1 MKSSLEALRL
11 RYETEQ
17 ALALDPIAVPL
28 RFPDPMDR
36 ELTAFVAAH
45 LAYGKVAPMLQA
57 IGRLLKPLGEQPA
70 RWLRERD
77 EQAIH
82 AELEEPLRG
91 WVWRFHTRQDMV
103 HWLLA
108 WKRLD
113 RMSGAGLEAHLLPS
127 DSETADQALSR
138 LVLRLRADLPK
149 TYGLRFNLPD
159 PLKNASCKRWRM
171 FLRWMVRDGWP
182 DFGLWT
188 RYPKDQLVIPV
199 DTHVARISRYVGLT
213 RSTTIDGRMAAE
225 ITASLKKR
233 DRQDPL
239 KYDFAISHLGI
250 LGDCPG
256 VRALPGCSPC
266 PLVGVC
272 RAGKQ
277 KS

>member
-1 MKSSLEALRL
+1 MKSSLEALRR
-11 RYETEQ
+11 RYETEL

-28 RFPDPMDR
+28 RFTDPMDR
-36 ELTAFVAAH
+36 EVAAFVAAH
-45 LAYGKVAPMLQA
+45 LAYGKVAPMLRA
-57 IGRLLKPLGEQPA
+57 IEKLLKPLGERPA
-70 RWLRERD
+70 EWLRKRD

-82 AELEEPLRG
+82 SELEEPLRG
-91 WVWRFHTRQDMV
+91 WVWRFHTSQDMV

-113 RMSGAGLEAHLLPS
+113 LESGAGLEAHLLPS
-127 DSETADQALSR
+127 TSETADQALSR
-138 LVLRLRADLPK
+138 LVQRLRAELPQ

-159 PLKNASCKRWRM
+159 PLANASCKRWRM

-188 RYPKDQLVIPV
+188 RYPKDQLIIPV
-199 DTHVARISRYVGLT
+199 DTHVARIARYIGLT
-213 RSTTIDGRMAAE
+213 KYTTVDGRMAAE

-256 VRALPGCSPC
+256 IRTLPGCRPC
-266 PLVGVC
+266 PLVGIC
-272 RAGKQ
+272 RAGKL
-277 KS
+277 

>member
-1 MKSSLEALRL
+1 MKSRLEALRQ
-11 RYETEQ
+11 RYETDL
-17 ALALDPIAVPL
+17 ALALDPISVPL
-28 RFPDPMDR
+28 RFTDAMDR

-45 LAYGKVAPMLQA
+45 LAYGKVAPMLRA
-57 IGRLLKPLGEQPA
+57 IEKMLKPLGERPA
-70 RWLRERD
+70 EFLRQRS

-82 AELEEPLRG
+82 AELEEALQG
-91 WVWRFHTRQDMV
+91 WVWRFHTSRDMV

-113 RMSGAGLEAHLLPS
+113 AESGAGMEIHLLPS
-127 DSETADQALSR
+127 PSETADMALSR
-138 LVLRLRADLPK
+138 LVQRLRVELPQ

-159 PLKNASCKRWRM
+159 PLEGASCKRWRM

-199 DTHVARISRYVGLT
+199 DTHVARIARYIGLT
-213 RSTTIDGRMAAE
+213 KRTSLDGRMAAE

-256 VRALPGCSPC
+256 IRTLPGCRPC
-266 PLVGVC
+266 PLVGIC
-272 RAGKQ
+272 RAGKL
-277 KS
+277 

>member
-1 MKSSLEALRL
+1 MKTSLEALRL
-11 RYETEQ
+11 RYETDF

-28 RFPDPMDR
+28 RFEDPMDR
-36 ELTAFVAAH
+36 ELTAFIAAH
-45 LAYGKVAPMLQA
+45 LAYGKVAPMLRA
-57 IGRLLKPLGEQPA
+57 IEKLLKPLGERPA
-70 RWLRERD
+70 EFLRQRD
-77 EQAIH
+77 GQTLL
-82 AELEEPLRG
+82 AELQEALQG
-91 WVWRFHTRQDMV
+91 WAWRFHTSHDLV

-113 RMSGAGLEAHLLPS
+113 HESGAGLEAHLLPS
-127 DSETADQALSR
+127 ATETADQALSR
-138 LVLRLRADLPK
+138 VVQRLRSELPK

-159 PLKNASCKRWRM
+159 PLEGASCKRWRM
-171 FLRWMVRDGWP
+171 FLRWMVRDRWP

-199 DTHVARISRYVGLT
+199 DTHVARIARYIGLT
-213 RSTTIDGRMAAE
+213 ERTTIDGRMAAE

-256 VRALPGCSPC
+256 VRALPGCKPC
-266 PLVGVC
+266 PLVGIC
-272 RAGKQ
+272 RAGTL
-277 KS
+277 

>member
-1 MKSSLEALRL
+1 MKTSLEALRT
-11 RYETEQ
+11 RYETEP

-28 RFPDPMDR
+28 RFLDPMDR
-36 ELTAFVAAH
+36 EVAAFVAAH
-45 LAYGKVAPMLQA
+45 LAYGKVAPMLRA
-57 IGRLLKPLGEQPA
+57 IDKVLAPLGARPA
-70 RWLRERD
+70 RFLRQQDER
-77 EQAIH
+77 AIRV
-82 AELEEPLRG
+82 ELEEALHG
-91 WVWRFHTRQDMV
+91 WVWRFHTSQDLV

-113 RMSGAGLEAHLLPS
+113 AESGAGLETHLLPRAGES
-127 DSETADQALSR
+127 ADAALSR
-138 LVLRLRADLPK
+138 LVQRLRGELPQ

-159 PLKNASCKRWRM
+159 PLEGASCKRWRM
-171 FLRWMVRDGWP
+171 FLRWMAREGWP

-199 DTHVARISRYVGLT
+199 DTHVARIARYIGLT
-213 RSTTIDGRMAAE
+213 QRATVDGAMAAE

-256 VRALPGCSPC
+256 VRALPGCKPC

-277 KS
+277 